1 MIVPAYSYN
10 TEYATGMSLIRETT
24 SKWGGWTMR
33 TCLAVGALAVA
44 GLLAAGCSS
53 GSTPAASH
61 AVGGTGLNTGPDAK
75 SLYISCLG
83 SHGVPVSDRGVNRN
97 SPQLRRAEQACRSLQ
112 PNPGGSEQITAQDQ
126 TDYLKAAHCM
136 RAHGVPEFP
145 DPVFADGGVHFTA
158 PAGLDT
164 RSPQVLRAEAT
175 CRRLIPQGLPYS
187 N

>member
-1 MIVPAYSYN
+1 
-10 TEYATGMSLIRETT
+10 
-24 SKWGGWTMR
+24 MR

-53 GSTPAASH
+53 GPTPVASP
-61 AVGGTGLNTGPDAK
+61 ASGGTGLNAGPDAK

-112 PNPGGSEQITAQDQ
+112 PNPGGAEPITAQDQ

-164 RSPQVLRAEAT
+164 HSPQVLRAEAT